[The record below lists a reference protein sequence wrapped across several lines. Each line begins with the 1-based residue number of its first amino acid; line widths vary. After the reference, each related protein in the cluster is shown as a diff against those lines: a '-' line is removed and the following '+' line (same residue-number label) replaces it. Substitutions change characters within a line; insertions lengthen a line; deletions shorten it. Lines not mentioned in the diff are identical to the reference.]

1 MRTLACCRRRSKD
14 FSLDFEEHDKVMT
27 YDGLESCILNHCAYE
42 EESGISG
49 TTTTGADGCVTTD
62 FSLDEEVS
70 SCSSSKDT
78 YTTSSCSHC
87 LLPGTSLLQEEA
99 GSSPIS
105 NSSDDNLKCIQK
117 LCLKGKAPVFTYTM
131 SPADIE
137 AMKER
142 FAKLLL
148 GEDVTGGA
156 RGFTTALALSH
167 AITNLSATVF
177 GEMWKLEP
185 LCEEKKLRWRMEM
198 DWLLSPTN
206 YMVELVPAKQSGA
219 NGRILEIM
227 TPKARSDIHVNLPAL
242 QKLDSMLIEVL
253 DSMIGTE
260 FWYEECGNKAGQD
273 GQRQSKRW
281 WLPSPRVPETGLS
294 EYERKKII
302 FQAKVV
308 HQVLKAAKSINEQVL
323 LQMPLPPTVTDAL
336 PKSGKASLGEG
347 MYQVITAE
355 MVSVEDIFLSFN
367 FKNEH
372 SVLDTVNRLES
383 AVLAWKQRIL
393 EETNKR
399 SPKRYQWYFARDSPS
414 EAEKCSLYVERV
426 EALLHLINT
435 RFPNLP
441 RTFMDVIR
449 VQYNTDVAHAIV
461 EAYSRVIVGVAFSI
475 LSRIAELLMEDDLK
489 KPTTPISKLK
499 FDFSS
504 AVYLAGITETPPGHI
519 RRSLI
524 DQMNMVDGRTDRK
537 KRVKQLLW

>member
-1 MRTLACCRRRSKD
+1 MRTLACCRRRTKD

-78 YTTSSCSHC
+78 YTTSSCSQC
-87 LLPGTSLLQEEA
+87 LLPGTNLLQEEA

-105 NSSDDNLKCIQK
+105 NNSDDNLKCIQK
-117 LCLKGKAPVFTYTM
+117 LCLKGKAPVVTYTM
-131 SPADIE
+131 NPADIE
-137 AMKER
+137 AMKEK

-260 FWYEECGNKAGQD
+260 FWYEECGNKARQD

-294 EYERKKII
+294 EFERKKVI

-399 SPKRYQWYFARDSPS
+399 SPKRYQWYFGKDSPS

-426 EALLHLINT
+426 EALLHLIKA

-461 EAYSRVIVGVAFSI
+461 EAYSRVTVGVAFSV

>member
-1 MRTLACCRRRSKD
+1 MT
-14 FSLDFEEHDKVMT
+14 EVMT
-27 YDGLESCILNHCAYE
+27 YDGLESCILNNCTYE
-42 EESGISG
+42 EDSGASG

-62 FSLDEEVS
+62 FSVDEEVS

-78 YTTSSCSHC
+78 CTTSSFSQGV
-87 LLPGTSLLQEEA
+87 LTGIGLLQEEA
-99 GSSPIS
+99 GSSPLS
-105 NSSDDNLKCIQK
+105 KSPDGNLKCIQK

-131 SPADIE
+131 TPADVE
-137 AMKER
+137 AMKEK
-142 FAKLLL
+142 FANLLL

-156 RGFTTALALSH
+156 RGFATALALSH
-167 AITNLSATVF
+167 AITNLSATIF

-185 LCEEKKLRWRMEM
+185 LCDEKKVRWKMEM

-206 YMVELVPAKQSGA
+206 YMVELVPAQQSGA

-227 TPKARSDIHVNLPAL
+227 TPKARSDVHVNIPAL
-242 QKLDSMLIEVL
+242 QKLDSILVEVL
-253 DSMIGTE
+253 DSMIETE
-260 FWYEECGNKAGQD
+260 FWYEECGNKSGQD

-281 WLPSPRVPETGLS
+281 WLPSPRVPEMGLS
-294 EYERKKII
+294 EFERKKVV

-336 PKSGKASLGEG
+336 PKSGKASLGEA

-355 MVSVEDIFLSFN
+355 MISIEDIFLSFN

-372 SVLDTVNRLES
+372 SVLDTVNKLES
-383 AVLAWKQRIL
+383 TVLAWKQRIS
-393 EETNKR
+393 EESNKR
-399 SPKRYQWYFARDSPS
+399 SPKRYQWYFTKESPS
-414 EAEKCSLYVERV
+414 EAEKCALYIERV
-426 EALLHLINT
+426 EALLHLLKS

-441 RTFMDVIR
+441 QTFMDVIR
-449 VQYNTDVAHAIV
+449 VQYNTDIGHAIV

-475 LSRIAELLMEDDLK
+475 LSRIAEILMEDDVK

-524 DQMNMVDGRTDRK
+524 DQMNMVDGRRTNRK

>member
-1 MRTLACCRRRSKD
+1 MRTLACCRRRTKD

-78 YTTSSCSHC
+78 YTTSSCSQC

-105 NSSDDNLKCIQK
+105 NNSDDDLKCIQK
-117 LCLKGKAPVFTYTM
+117 LCLKGKAPVVTYTM
-131 SPADIE
+131 SPSDIE

-185 LCEEKKLRWRMEM
+185 LCEEKKLKWRMEM

-260 FWYEECGNKAGQD
+260 FWYEECGSKAGQD

-294 EYERKKII
+294 EFERKKII

-323 LQMPLPPTVTDAL
+323 LQMPLPPSVADAL
-336 PKSGKASLGEG
+336 PKSGKTSLGEG

-383 AVLAWKQRIL
+383 AVLAWKQKIL

-399 SPKRYQWYFARDSPS
+399 SPKRYQWYFGKDSPS

-426 EALLHLINT
+426 DALLHLIKA

-441 RTFMDVIR
+441 HTFMDVIR

-537 KRVKQLLW
+537 KRVKLLLW

>member
-1 MRTLACCRRRSKD
+1 MRTLACCRRRTKD

-78 YTTSSCSHC
+78 YTTSSCSQC

-105 NSSDDNLKCIQK
+105 NNSDDDLKCIQK
-117 LCLKGKAPVFTYTM
+117 LCLKGKAPVVTYTM
-131 SPADIE
+131 SPSDIE

-185 LCEEKKLRWRMEM
+185 LCEEKKLKWRMEM

-260 FWYEECGNKAGQD
+260 FWYEECGSKAGQD

-294 EYERKKII
+294 EFERKKII

-323 LQMPLPPTVTDAL
+323 LQMPLPPSVADAL
-336 PKSGKASLGEG
+336 PKSGKTSLGEG

-383 AVLAWKQRIL
+383 AVLAWKQKIL

-399 SPKRYQWYFARDSPS
+399 SPKRYQWYFGKDSPS

-426 EALLHLINT
+426 DALLHLIKA

-441 RTFMDVIR
+441 HTFMDVIR

-504 AVYLAGITETPPGHI
+504 AVYLAGITETPSGHI

>member
-1 MRTLACCRRRSKD
+1 MRTLACCRRRTKD

-62 FSLDEEVS
+62 FSLNEEVS

-78 YTTSSCSHC
+78 YTTSSCSQC

-105 NSSDDNLKCIQK
+105 NNSDDDLKCIQK
-117 LCLKGKAPVFTYTM
+117 LCLKGKAPVVTYTM
-131 SPADIE
+131 SPSDIE

-185 LCEEKKLRWRMEM
+185 LCEEKKLKWRMEM

-242 QKLDSMLIEVL
+242 QKVDSMLIEVL

-260 FWYEECGNKAGQD
+260 FWYEECGSKAGQD

-294 EYERKKII
+294 EFERKKII

-323 LQMPLPPTVTDAL
+323 LQMPLPPSVADAL
-336 PKSGKASLGEG
+336 PKSGKTSLGEG

-383 AVLAWKQRIL
+383 AVLAWKQKIL

-399 SPKRYQWYFARDSPS
+399 SPKRYQWYFGKDSPS

-426 EALLHLINT
+426 DALLHLIKA

-441 RTFMDVIR
+441 HTFMDVIR

-537 KRVKQLLW
+537 KRVKLLLW

>member
-1 MRTLACCRRRSKD
+1 MRTLACCRRRTKD

-78 YTTSSCSHC
+78 YTTSSCSQC

-105 NSSDDNLKCIQK
+105 NNSDDDLKCIQK
-117 LCLKGKAPVFTYTM
+117 LCLKGKAPVVTYTM
-131 SPADIE
+131 SPSDIE

-185 LCEEKKLRWRMEM
+185 LCEEKKLKWRMEM

-294 EYERKKII
+294 EFERKKII

-308 HQVLKAAKSINEQVL
+308 NQVLKAAKSINEQVL
-323 LQMPLPPTVTDAL
+323 LQMPLPPSVTDAL
-336 PKSGKASLGEG
+336 PKSGKTSLGEG

-399 SPKRYQWYFARDSPS
+399 SPKRYQWYFGKDSPS

-426 EALLHLINT
+426 DALLHLIKA

-461 EAYSRVIVGVAFSI
+461 EAYSRVIVGVAFSV